1 MHQPGGKGV
10 PAVYDGVGKDT
21 FPASLDCLQPRG
33 LFVSFGNSSG
43 PVPPFNLMLLTQKGS
58 LFATRPTLVTF
69 TSTRAS
75 ITAMAEEL
83 FGLVLAGKI
92 KSEPRQTF
100 ALKDAAEA
108 HRALESRGTTGATV
122 LLP

>member
-1 MHQPGGKGV
+1 
-10 PAVYDGVGKDT
+10 
-21 FPASLDCLQPRG
+21 
-33 LFVSFGNSSG
+33 VSFGNSSG

-69 TSTRAS
+69 TSTRAN
-75 ITAMAEEL
+75 ITAMADEL

-100 ALKDAAEA
+100 ALKDAAAA
-108 HRALESRGTTGATV
+108 HRALESRGTTGAAV